1 MKKLLL
7 VTLLLL
13 GMATTASASYYN
25 PMHSADYDAGYA
37 RGTLAAQHHGEL
49 GFTMDGSLEYQ
60 KGYKDGYA
68 DHSR

>member
-25 PMHSADYDAGYA
+25 PSHDPDYDRGYA
-37 RGTLAAQHHGEL
+37 RGTIAAQEIGTTD
-49 GFTMDGSLEYQ
+49 FTWDGNNQYQ
-60 KGYKDGYA
+60 TGYRDGYA
-68 DHSR
+68 DHKR